1 MQEWMGS
8 FKGYELTGI
17 AGVLIQGILSA
28 VQMHVAVN
36 KGLNCRCAENYEGE
50 ACESIIEDPLDRT
63 NATHQLTHVK
73 IMLWGE
79 FDESSRL
86 EAYWKLSLR
95 ESTRFEVE

>member
-17 AGVLIQGILSA
+17 AGVFIQGILSA

-36 KGLNCRCAENYEGE
+36 KGLNCRCAENYE
-50 ACESIIEDPLDRT
+50 
-63 NATHQLTHVK
+63 HQLTHVK